1 MAKHETSGS
10 KDTVFS
16 RLAKRY
22 LTRDLLWSFSWM
34 MAAIIVMG
42 VGLSCLFIADMGT
55 DPLSTMNRG
64 LAMALPISYGN
75 CQLLCNI
82 VFILLMILFQR
93 NQIGAAPAMYIRII
107 MLVVGMGLFLIT
119 AAVYMCAELGT
130 VPYDAFPILL
140 ASRLPFSF
148 RTVRMAVDAAAI
160 CIGWIC
166 GNQPGIMTVLIFLT
180 LGPVIAWFGKHT
192 AVKLF
197 RKKTSFI

>member
-1 MAKHETSGS
+1 MI
-10 KDTVFS
+10 TVNYIS
-16 RLAKRY
+16 
-22 LTRDLLWSFSWM
+22 S
-34 MAAIIVMG
+34 IILITL
-42 VGLSCLFIADMGT
+42 GL
-55 DPLSTMNRG
+55 
-64 LAMALPISYGN
+64 Y
-75 CQLLCNI
+75 
-82 VFILLMILFQR
+82 VILFQR

-107 MLVVGMGLFLIT
+107 MLIVGMGLFLIT

-197 RKKTSFI
+197 RKKTCFI